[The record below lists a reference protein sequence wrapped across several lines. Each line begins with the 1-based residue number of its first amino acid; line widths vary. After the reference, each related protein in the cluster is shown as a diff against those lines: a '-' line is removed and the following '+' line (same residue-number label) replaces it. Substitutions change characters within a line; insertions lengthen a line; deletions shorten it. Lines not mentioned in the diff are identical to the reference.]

1 MKPTVGGSKHTDRQ
15 LFCNVVRGYMLRT
28 RIPNNLRLK
37 AKGGLP
43 EISSAF
49 VLKDE
54 RYFQREKGRSRQA
67 GLPEGIVNQ

>member
-1 MKPTVGGSKHTDRQ
+1 
-15 LFCNVVRGYMLRT
+15 MLRT

-67 GLPEGIVNQ
+67 GLPM